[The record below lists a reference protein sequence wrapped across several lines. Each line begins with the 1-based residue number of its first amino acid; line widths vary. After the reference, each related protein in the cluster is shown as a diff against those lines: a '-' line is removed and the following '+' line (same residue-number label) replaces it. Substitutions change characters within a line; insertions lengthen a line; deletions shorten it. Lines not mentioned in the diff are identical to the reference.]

1 MPLGDGG
8 SLDHLWTGRRW
19 ARLVGCCR
27 DTRSGSLG
35 LSWRQNPA
43 VLILNGSF
51 LVHAFGASLAAQVSS
66 GDTFARAHV
75 HTACGRHACLDT
87 SLQHTW
93 PPLQALGVPPDN
105 HIRVSVGGDEPPRAQ
120 LEVALGPCT
129 LTAHGDVRTE
139 ANATCNW
146 TLALV
151 NHCPLLEVSPH
162 RSM

>member
-1 MPLGDGG
+1 ML
-8 SLDHLWTGRRW
+8 T
-19 ARLVGCCR
+19 
-27 DTRSGSLG
+27 
-35 LSWRQNPA
+35 
-43 VLILNGSF
+43 LNGSF
-51 LVHAFGASLAAQVSS
+51 LGHAFGASLAAQVSS

-75 HTACGRHACLDT
+75 HTACGRHAYLDT

-139 ANATCNW
+139 ANAMHNW

-162 RSM
+162 PTGQCRFPPPSTSY